1 MSTLSRQADD
11 DSIHSHTHK
20 HHTHTHKTTLYIQKY
35 ERCAILL
42 PASVSNW
49 TTAGYT
55 MFTRSCLLVKPC
67 GVARNHVTGAESNT
81 CNCPKDSHQ
90 LNLKGPDLLQCVQ
103 RSVVGFLHLC
113 IHAAPKPLLVLC
125 KCFFH
130 VCTHTQHIGPVV
142 SVTHTHSTLGQWCQ
156 SHTHSALGQSHTHS
170 TLGQWCQSHT
180 HTRSAL
186 GQWCQSHTHSALG
199 QPHTHSTLGQWC
211 QSHTHSALGQWCQS
225 YTYSALGQ
233 WCQSHTY
240 SALGQWCQSHT
251 HSALDQWCQSHTH
264 TQCTGPVVSV
274 IPTHSA
280 LGQWCQSHMSVTSI
294 LFWGSLLV
302 SVTHTHSHRSEQI
315 IFKLFAVCKPL
326 RTYLTISGQVRQDLP
341 HNVSSDYTGP
351 TSQCEFR
358 LDRTYL
364 TM

>member
-20 HHTHTHKTTLYIQKY
+20 HHTHTHKTTLYTQKY

-142 SVTHTHSTLGQWCQ
+142 SVTHTQ
-156 SHTHSALGQSHTHS
+156 HTGPVVSV
-170 TLGQWCQSHT
+170 T
-180 HTRSAL
+180 HTQCTWPVVSVI
-186 GQWCQSHTHSALG
+186 HI
-199 QPHTHSTLGQWC
+199 
-211 QSHTHSALGQWCQS
+211 
-225 YTYSALGQ
+225 
-233 WCQSHTY
+233 
-240 SALGQWCQSHT
+240 
-251 HSALDQWCQSHTH
+251 
-264 TQCTGPVVSV
+264 QCTGPVVSV
-274 IPTHSA
+274 THIQ
-280 LGQWCQSHMSVTSI
+280 L
-294 LFWGSLLV
+294 SLI
-302 SVTHTHSHRSEQI
+302 HI
-315 IFKLFAVCKPL
+315 
-326 RTYLTISGQVRQDLP
+326 
-341 HNVSSDYTGP
+341 
-351 TSQCEFR
+351 
-358 LDRTYL
+358 
-364 TM
+364 